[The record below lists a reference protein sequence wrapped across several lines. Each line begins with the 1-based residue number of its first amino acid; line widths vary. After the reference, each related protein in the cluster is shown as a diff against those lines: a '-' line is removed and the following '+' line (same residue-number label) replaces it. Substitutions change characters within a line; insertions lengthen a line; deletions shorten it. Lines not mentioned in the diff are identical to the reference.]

1 MAQFLNLMLV
11 MVAVFA
17 KKNEALGG
25 IEERFQR
32 RQESISNNQ
41 VIDLQLNLF
50 IYILPVFLAFV
61 MRFKKGNFVCRF
73 FCHFS
78 RAWGK
83 MYRL

>member
-41 VIDLQLNLF
+41 VIDLQTEL
-50 IYILPVFLAFV
+50 IYTPGVLSFCEAF
-61 MRFKKGNFVCRF
+61 
-73 FCHFS
+73 
-78 RAWGK
+78 
-83 MYRL
+83 